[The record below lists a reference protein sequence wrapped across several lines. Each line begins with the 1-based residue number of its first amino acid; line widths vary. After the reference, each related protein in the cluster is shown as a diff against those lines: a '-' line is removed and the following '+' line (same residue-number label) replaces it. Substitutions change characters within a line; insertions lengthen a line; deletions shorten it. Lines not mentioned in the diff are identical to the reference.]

1 MAAVREA
8 LNLFARQ
15 FALALHHSTRL
26 RFGGTWAPPADAD
39 PDALRA
45 SDAHLPGAGWIVGL
59 AACLSF
65 AVVALLLRGNPW
77 GPAAAAI
84 ASVAATLLMTGARAE
99 SALFRTADQWEAAT
113 AVPGASGRGVLA
125 LVLVLTG
132 KIVLLAAM
140 ASVSEARVMA
150 ALFAG
155 HVLSRLAPVVLS
167 QRDPDARD
175 PRVVR
180 VAALWCLAPLLLMIA
195 AGGAPFVVLALLG
208 GSLACYAMLRRFA
221 GGPRT
226 SELAAASQP
235 LSELAFYLGASIGA

>member
-1 MAAVREA
+1 MPAVRES

-15 FALALHHSTRL
+15 FAFALQHSTRL
-26 RFGGTWAPPADAD
+26 RFREPWAPPPDAD
-39 PDALRA
+39 PDVPRA

-84 ASVAATLLMTGARAE
+84 ASLAATLLMTGAQAE
-99 SALFRTADQWEAAT
+99 SALFRAADQAALPT
-113 AVPGASGRGVLA
+113 PAIEGGGRGVM
-125 LVLVLTG
+125 VLILMLMG
-132 KIVLLAAM
+132 KTALLAAM

-167 QRDPDARD
+167 QRDPQARD
-175 PRVVR
+175 PRVLR
-180 VAALWCLAPLLLMIA
+180 VAALWCLPPLLLMIA

-208 GSLACYAMLRRFA
+208 GVLACYALLRVANSPRGSQLVA
-221 GGPRT
+221 G
-226 SELAAASQP
+226 SQP
-235 LSELAFYLGASIGA
+235 LCELAFYLGASIGA

>member
-1 MAAVREA
+1 MAAVRES

-15 FALALHHSTRL
+15 FGIALQQSTRL
-26 RFGGTWAPPADAD
+26 RFGGAWAAPADAD

-84 ASVAATLLMTGARAE
+84 ASLAATLLMTGAAAE
-99 SALFRTADQWEAAT
+99 SALFHAADQAGPST
-113 AVPGASGRGVLA
+113 PASRAGGRGVMA
-125 LVLVLTG
+125 LMLMLLG
-132 KIVLLAAM
+132 KVVLLAAM

-167 QRDPDARD
+167 QRDPQARD
-175 PRVVR
+175 PRVLR
-180 VAALWCLAPLLLMIA
+180 IAALWCLVPLLLMIA
-195 AGGAPFVVLALLG
+195 AGGAPFVVLALLVG
-208 GSLACYAMLRRFA
+208 VVAGYALLRSS
-221 GGPRT
+221 GNPRA
-226 SELAAASQP
+226 SGLVAASQP
-235 LSELAFYLGASIGA
+235 LCELAFYLGASIGA